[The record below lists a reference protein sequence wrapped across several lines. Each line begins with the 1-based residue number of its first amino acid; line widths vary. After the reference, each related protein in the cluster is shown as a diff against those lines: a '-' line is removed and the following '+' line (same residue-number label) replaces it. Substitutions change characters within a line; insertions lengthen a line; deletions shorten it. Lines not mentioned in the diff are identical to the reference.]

1 MFAAWNASVSATR
14 CRFHSIPG
22 GSENAT
28 CCVSVTDAAEVYLAE
43 SLLQDAYVAGVL
55 ADSRARVDALRCR
68 LFGNTVGL
76 VLMGSASSR
85 VRVCVFDYCF
95 GSPLVARGGSSPPE
109 RRPQ

>member
-1 MFAAWNASVSATR
+1 
-14 CRFHSIPG
+14 
-22 GSENAT
+22 
-28 CCVSVTDAAEVYLAE
+28 VTDAAEVYLAE